1 MKLDTPE
8 EHINRIYKKVQGLK
22 RKVILLQKE
31 NEGYLKEIERL
42 ILQKDADEL
51 HMKGLTEQNY
61 ILKAS
66 TNQMSADD
74 KLAMEKALGK
84 YIQEIDKCI
93 SLLSD

>member
-22 RKVILLQKE
+22 RQIASLQKE
-31 NEGYLKEIERL
+31 NEGHLKEIERL
-42 ILQKDADEL
+42 LLQKEGVQVQ
-51 HMKGLTEQNY
+51 MKGLTEQNY

-74 KLAMEKALGK
+74 KVAMEKALSK
-84 YIQEIDKCI
+84 YIREIDKCI